1 MNVPNIIRPFGGVT
15 GITMQP
21 NGLDLGLDKDSV
33 TSIQKLSTVP
43 GSSTLSIGEV
53 DTAKAIVVV
62 NDPGSLRLDYLPIVS
77 FANGTTLNTVMY
89 SDAAVNAAHNLTVI
103 EFSKIKSLQS
113 GFLTGTSTSGTIN
126 ITISAVDT
134 SKALAFCSFAC
145 NSVDNHFYGYWG
157 SWWGVFFNF
166 ASSTLL
172 QLSPGGVYQ
181 TKVAWFVVEF
191 L

>member
-33 TSIQKLSTVP
+33 TSIQKLSTVS

-89 SDAAVNAAHNLTVI
+89 SGAAVNAAHNLTVI
-103 EFSKIKSLQS
+103 EFSKIKSLQP
-113 GFLTGTSTSGTIN
+113 GFLADTGATGTAN

-145 NSVDNHFYGYWG
+145 NDTGNHSGYWG
-157 SWWGVFFNF
+157 SWWSAAFNF

-172 QLSPGGVYQ
+172 RLNPGGGYQ

>member
-33 TSIQKLSTVP
+33 TSIQKLSTVS

-62 NDPGSLRLDYLPIVS
+62 NDPGPLQRDYLPIVS

-89 SDAAVNAAHNLTVI
+89 SGAAVNAAHNLTVI

-113 GFLTGTSTSGTIN
+113 GYLADTGATGTVN
-126 ITISAVDT
+126 ITIGAVDT
-134 SKALAFCSFAC
+134 SKALAFCSHAC
-145 NSVDNHFYGYWG
+145 DSVNNHTGYWG
-157 SWWGVFFNF
+157 SWWSVGFYF

-172 QLSPGGVYQ
+172 QLRPGG
-181 TKVAWFVVEF
+181 
-191 L
+191 